1 MINQFQENKPTKK
14 NDHSKIGLELV
25 DLLIAEFRLPL
36 DTDPAEIPFLLRQK
50 IHQSHFSIN
59 ASQSALLSEK
69 QKMIVQLQQQIIE
82 LQQENQKLKEG
93 YEKVDITHAM
103 NDHFC
108 KPNNIFNVD
117 SQNQDSH
124 QIKTLQHKCN
134 IILWK

>member
-36 DTDPAEIPFLLRQK
+36 DTDPAKIPFLLRQK

-59 ASQSALLSEK
+59 TSQSALLSEK
-69 QKMIVQLQQQIIE
+69 IIVQFQQQIIE

-93 YEKVDITHAM
+93 
-103 NDHFC
+103 
-108 KPNNIFNVD
+108 
-117 SQNQDSH
+117 
-124 QIKTLQHKCN
+124 
-134 IILWK
+134 